1 MAREILIVYH
11 DKCQDG
17 LTAAAICNRVF
28 SPNPNLNLTFLP
40 CNYREE
46 DYKQVLDKILTLSTD
61 AEIFIVDFC
70 LPVNWLTQIP
80 STLALTIIDHH
91 DDKMRKEV
99 KDWVENVADYPEL
112 EFVFDPSQSGA
123 GLTWDY
129 FYSMKAR
136 PHFVNLIED
145 RDIWKFKYGDE
156 TKQLNL
162 ALKQVPQTVQDYTSI
177 LNDQK
182 QVVNLID
189 NGFYLLAHENAI
201 LENLATSA
209 YKLPAGLVVCNCPQR
224 FASDLG
230 HNLLNK
236 FSVPISF
243 TYEIGE
249 SGIKG
254 SFRSNNGSAQKY
266 AEALGGGGHPNAAGC
281 RIDHYNVQ
289 KLLDDLNW
297 FYNVDKTLNTDTA
310 NP

>member
-1 MAREILIVYH
+1 MAREILIIYH

-17 LTAAAICNRVF
+17 LTAAAICNKAL
-28 SPNPNLNLTFLP
+28 SQNPNLNLTFLP
-40 CNYREE
+40 CNYKEE
-46 DYKQVLDKILTLSTD
+46 DYKQTLEKILELEPK
-61 AEIFIVDFC
+61 EIFIVDFC
-70 LPVNWLTQIP
+70 LPVNWLMQIP
-80 STLALTIIDHH
+80 FISPLTIIDHH

-99 KDWVENVADYPEL
+99 KDWIENVADYPEL
-112 EFVFDPSQSGA
+112 EFIFDPSRSGA

-129 FYSMKAR
+129 FYPLTAR

-162 ALKQVPQTVQDYTSI
+162 ALKQVPQTVKDYTSI

-182 QVVNLID
+182 QVINLID
-189 NGFYLLAHENAI
+189 NGSYLLAHENAI
-201 LENLATSA
+201 LENLAALA
-209 YKLPAGLVVCNCPQR
+209 YKLPSGLVVCNCPQR

-236 FSVPISF
+236 FNVPISF

-254 SFRSNNGSAQKY
+254 SFRSNDGSAQIY
-266 AEALGGGGHPNAAGC
+266 AEEFNGGGHPNAAGC
-281 RIDHYNVQ
+281 RTSDHDLQ
-289 KLLDDLNW
+289 RLLLWLDE
-297 FYNVDKTLNTDTA
+297 FHSK
-310 NP
+310 